1 MNIIFSHCI
10 YLLEYY
16 QCFCC
21 SFCCSWRFFTLF
33 FESNNE
39 MGLESMPFIEYA
51 YEYFV
56 LFTFFFQWLCAF
68 QFTFF
73 VIIYSVLF
81 STKVHSITAI
91 TTIKNVNNINWM
103 VIRGNVCIFT
113 SHMFVAQSVYQ
124 IDIECYVRCLYS
136 FYA

>member
-56 LFTFFFQWLCAF
+56 LF
-68 QFTFF
+68 
-73 VIIYSVLF
+73 ILF
-81 STKVHSITAI
+81 SSGCAHFNSLFLSLYIPFSFPQKCSSIAI